1 MPIGSVVF
9 PEGLLE
15 AKDADAG
22 INALVEYKVVPS
34 SFSHP
39 SAHSG
44 GGGGGG
50 ANDDGYGTFHFASP
64 HQPIV
69 TLVKPLD
76 YESVRRYTLTV
87 VASVSCCCCC
97 CCCCVT
103 AASTYYPSTQHQSID
118 R

>member
-1 MPIGSVVF
+1 LPIGGVVF

-15 AKDADAG
+15 AKDAEAG

-34 SFSHP
+34 SSSS
-39 SAHSG
+39 SAHS
-44 GGGGGG
+44 GGGGG

-69 TLVKPLD
+69 TLFKPLD

-97 CCCCVT
+97 CVT
-103 AASTYYPSTQHQSID
+103 AAAAASTYYPSTQQSID